1 MWTHG
6 LLKIVYVYECFA
18 CMNVCVALY
27 RGVGQKKV
35 LASLSLEL
43 QRVVSCH
50 TGWVQGIKLCKEGVP
65 LPKQPMLYT
74 THQSPQP
81 WQMNFNLVIFSPQ
94 NIAYTEDGQGKVKLK
109 LTSTRRRCRKSSF
122 RKTTEKPRKT
132 EASSVGVLEKSKMA
146 SSPLYSLL
154 GSTAFLL
161 RGRQATED
169 GVSWDL
175 SSLSWELLAVPELP
189 ILPAWALMALSL
201 WIQLL
206 CLQTSTGLATRTPS
220 RSLYIHKVRAAVW

>member
-1 MWTHG
+1 
-6 LLKIVYVYECFA
+6 
-18 CMNVCVALY
+18 
-27 RGVGQKKV
+27 
-35 LASLSLEL
+35 
-43 QRVVSCH
+43 
-50 TGWVQGIKLCKEGVP
+50 
-65 LPKQPMLYT
+65 
-74 THQSPQP
+74 
-81 WQMNFNLVIFSPQ
+81 MNFNLVIFSPQ

-169 GVSWDL
+169 GVSL
-175 SSLSWELLAVPELP
+175 RLEFSLLGA
-189 ILPAWALMALSL
+189 
-201 WIQLL
+201 
-206 CLQTSTGLATRTPS
+206 PS
-220 RSLYIHKVRAAVW
+220 CPRAAYFTSMGTHGLITLNPASVSANQHRAGYPYSFSFLVHPQSSGSGVIRLYAMCSKRIFYMNLPTRAF